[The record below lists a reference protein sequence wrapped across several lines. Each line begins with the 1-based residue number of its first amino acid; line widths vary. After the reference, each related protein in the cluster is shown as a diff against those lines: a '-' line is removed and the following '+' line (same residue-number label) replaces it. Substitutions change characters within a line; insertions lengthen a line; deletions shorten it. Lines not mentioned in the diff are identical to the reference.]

1 MITDKEH
8 EEAIA
13 SRDYWEEKA
22 TELADDIAKYLE
34 FEVGEHSLINDP
46 VNNAIDW
53 VYKLQCDKD
62 DAA

>member
-1 MITDKEH
+1 
-8 EEAIA
+8 
-13 SRDYWEEKA
+13 
-22 TELADDIAKYLE
+22 IAKYLE